1 MRAPDL
7 ARFAL
12 GALARQR
19 FRAAMMLVSV
29 AIGVAAVV
37 ILVSLGEGARG
48 YVLGEFAFLGGD
60 TIVMFPGRKTTTG
73 ALPPVSGAAARDIT
87 LDEVALLERHVRSI
101 ERAAPLVLGL
111 VPVSQ
116 GSRTRDGMAI
126 GTNAAFFDL
135 RHLSIAQGSALPEM
149 QNDLGAPVAV
159 IGEKLKREL
168 FENRRAVGQ
177 WIRLRGYRFR
187 VIGVLAGR
195 GDSFGLDLSEAVFIP
210 VATAQ

>member
-87 LDEVALLERHVRSI
+87 LDEVALLERHVRAI
-101 ERAAPLVLGL
+101 ERAAPLVLGN
-111 VPVSQ
+111 VPVTR
-116 GSRTRDGMAI
+116 GSRTRDAI
-126 GTNAAFFDL
+126 ALGTNAAFFEGRRPEL
-135 RHLSIAQGSALPEM
+135 AQGSALPE
-149 QNDLGAPVAV
+149 LESAV
-159 IGEKLKREL
+159 RPP
-168 FENRRAVGQ
+168 GQ
-177 WIRLRGYRFR
+177 LNG
-187 VIGVLAGR
+187 
-195 GDSFGLDLSEAVFIP
+195 
-210 VATAQ
+210 